1 MDKKEIKKQVKQLAK
16 KKEYEQIYK
25 EYGPYYFRQYV
36 SRNYKKQDIKQ
47 LKQEGKYLDIYVK
60 YGESPQELFEKDIE
74 NEVGEK
80 PSLKQKILH
89 NLKRYWLWLLLGGE
103 AILFLGQPVTEQIK
117 AQIEARKKVD
127 EYRARIERICQSI

>member
-60 YGESPQELFEKDIE
+60 YGESPQEVFEKDIE

-80 PSLKQKILH
+80 PSLKQNILH
-89 NLKRYWLWLLLGGE
+89 NLKRYWLYLLLEG
-103 AILFLGQPVTEQIK
+103 AAALALGPTTEQIK
-117 AQIEARKKVD
+117 AQIEARKQVD